1 MEQRVAE
8 LSQAVGQL
16 TALVQQQQATIT
28 NLQGATAASGSQQG
42 VVDTRVLGRPE
53 SFKGEDAAWKDWSI
67 VMRSCTALVEP

>member
-28 NLQGATAASGSQQG
+28 DLQGATAASGSQQQG

-53 SFKGEDAAWKDWSI
+53 SFKGEDAAWKD
-67 VMRSCTALVEP
+67 